1 MSSHRDEFNFGELPR
16 YGQGGRPPRRQFG
29 AAVLALLILISLVV
43 VWRVT
48 AGDGVVAATATS
60 SPTTMASLPPPVSG
74 GGSPVPSLAPQLQ
87 KIVDF
92 GRPVYCGGGELPM
105 VALTFDDGPGPYTQY
120 SLDTLKA
127 AGAKASFFLVA
138 KLLDTSTNQKA
149 SRAEAKFGDVGDHS
163 WNHFGLAGESRS
175 TLESEIV
182 RPRNTIQKYSG
193 EQPLFFRP
201 PWGSRDSALDAFVKS
216 QGMIEMMWTFD
227 THDSEGAKAD
237 EIVNTIFNQVRPG
250 SIILMHENRGTT
262 REALPAI
269 LQILTEKGLQPVTL
283 TTLLTKD
290 PPTTKQLK
298 DGLPSCFGS

>member
-1 MSSHRDEFNFGELPR
+1 MPIRVRAL
-16 YGQGGRPPRRQFG
+16 
-29 AAVLALLILISLVV
+29 AAAGVLTWLAVTAAATC
-43 VWRVT
+43 VT
-48 AGDGVVAATATS
+48 AGISPALGALFAGASILAALYALFVYHPKFD
-60 SPTTMASLPPPVSG
+60 PTTLTRWRGPSTG
-74 GGSPVPSLAPQLQ
+74 GM
-87 KIVDF
+87 I
-92 GRPVYCGGGELPM
+92 
-105 VALTFDDGPGPYTQY
+105 ALTFDDGPGPYTQ
-120 SLDTLKA
+120 STLDTLKA
-127 AGAKASFFLVA
+127 AGAKASFFLVGR
-138 KLLDTSTNQKA
+138 LMDTSTNQRE

-298 DGLPSCFGS
+298 DGLPACFGG